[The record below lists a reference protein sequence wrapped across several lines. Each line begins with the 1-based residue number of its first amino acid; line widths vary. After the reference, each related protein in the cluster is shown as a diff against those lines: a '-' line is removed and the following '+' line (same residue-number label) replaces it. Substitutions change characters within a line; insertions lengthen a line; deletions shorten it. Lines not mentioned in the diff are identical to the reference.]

1 MPGIKILPE
10 ILSNKIAAGEVVE
23 RPASVVKELIENS
36 LDAKASRID
45 IDIEN
50 GGKALI
56 RISDNGDGMSRDD
69 ALLSIERH
77 ATGKI
82 FSDQDLFSIKT
93 LGFRGEALPSI
104 ASVSRFYMETRDK
117 DSDVGTGLLIE
128 GGKLK
133 KVSQV
138 GVPVGTMISVGRLF
152 HNTPARKKF
161 MKSAGVEMGHIADT
175 VAAISLAWPQIR
187 FRLSHNKKTIKN
199 WPAVANPA
207 DRIIDALGKD
217 LSGRLCH
224 IASDPARDIS
234 VSGWTSWPEMTRS
247 SARRIFIY
255 INGRLA
261 KDALIRQAILKGYE
275 KRLMKGAFPISV
287 LFLNIPFDQVD
298 VNVHPSK
305 QEVKFADQKQ
315 VYEMVAQA
323 VSESLK
329 TVDAPKLKPPLRPR
343 TPPSAPEPEPEP
355 IPTPAPIDAGQA
367 SETQAAFGSSPRYP
381 LLRERL
387 YADVLKATPLD
398 MPEKAPEKKSGKTPE
413 KNLEKNPGKHPAP
426 SNASRPPRPESTR
439 PKASRQAH
447 DLPKHPAPPNEP
459 TLKAPPLEDTEPFDA
474 GTFNASSSKTSASK
488 TSAFKERPAPKIE
501 PDPKIDPIQKKP
513 APKIEPA
520 QKKPAPSQQTPLWEK
535 NRFSDLRIIGQFRD
549 SYILCESVRGMTLI
563 DQHAAHERILFEK
576 LKKNS
581 KKAAPASQNLLVPE
595 TIETGYR
602 EAKLLEEI
610 IPDLAALGF
619 EVEPFG
625 GNSFVIHAVPALLA
639 ASDVKRMIIDIVEKM
654 AQIGFSQGLEK
665 AIDECL
671 ILMACHSAIR
681 ANQKLPDQQIK
692 DLLRQLDQCENPSHC
707 PHGRPTWIH
716 WPLKTIEKSF
726 KRIV

>member
-1 MPGIKILPE
+1 MPGIRILPE

-36 LDAKASRID
+36 IDAKTSRID

-50 GGKALI
+50 GGKSLI
-56 RISDNGDGMSRDD
+56 RISDNGLGMNRDD

-82 FSDQDLFSIKT
+82 FNDQDLFSIKT

-117 DSDVGTGLLIE
+117 DSDVGTGLLID

-133 KVSQV
+133 KVSQI

-175 VAAISLAWPQIR
+175 VAAISLAWPQVR

-199 WPAVANPA
+199 WPAVSDPA

-261 KDALIRQAILKGYE
+261 KDGLIRQAILKGYE

-287 LFLNIPFDQVD
+287 LFLRIPFDQVD

-305 QEVKFADQKQ
+305 QEVKFANQKQ

-343 TPPSAPEPEPEP
+343 TPLSAPQPAPAPEPEPFQNP
-355 IPTPAPIDAGQA
+355 PLSSIDAGQA
-367 SETQAAFGSSPRYP
+367 SETQASFGSSPKYP

-398 MPEKAPEKKSGKTPE
+398 MPEKAPEKKPEKKPE
-413 KNLEKNPGKHPAP
+413 KN
-426 SNASRPPRPESTR
+426 
-439 PKASRQAH
+439 Q
-447 DLPKHPAPPNEP
+447 APPNEP
-459 TLKAPPLEDTEPFDA
+459 ILKAQPIEETGPFEARPFKA
-474 GTFNASSSKTSASK
+474 GP
-488 TSAFKERPAPKIE
+488 FKEGPEPKVEPGQEIEPGQKRPEPIKKRPTPKIE
-501 PDPKIDPIQKKP
+501 PGQ
-513 APKIEPA
+513 E
-520 QKKPAPSQQTPLWEK
+520 KPAPSQQTPLWEK
-535 NRFSDLRIIGQFRD
+535 NRFSDLRIIGQFHD

-625 GNSFVIHAVPALLA
+625 GNSFVIHSVPALLA
-639 ASDVKRMIIDIVEKM
+639 TSDVKRMIIDIVEKM

-681 ANQKLPDQQIK
+681 ANQKLPDGQIK